1 MKPELRSYV
10 NIGLLF
16 LLFILVIVVCL
27 SQFSKDYMITMDLDY
42 NQFFTEE
49 TTAQNMS

>member
-1 MKPELRSYV
+1 MKPELRSYYV

-16 LLFILVIVVCL
+16 LLFILLIIVCL

-42 NQFFTEE
+42 NQSST
-49 TTAQNMS
+49 